1 VKEVVDEVNRKLA
14 ERRAARKAT
23 ATGLEDQP
31 FGKVQKFSNVF
42 RNDLISQGLWKYHVC
57 VCFCACSKKQQK

>member
-42 RNDLISQGLWKYHVC
+42 RNDLISQGLWKYHLC
-57 VCFCACSKKQQK
+57 VFLCVQ